1 MEVRDIDALRCKHIG
16 HATECPTGKR
26 DIERKQRNVNAMDS
40 NAIDHIRTAC
50 RRDYYDLV
58 PGPLQLAG
66 KIVNLHLD
74 ATKARDVAIGDQ
86 SDLQS
91 SGFESRGLIGL
102 SHSAS
107 R

>member
-58 PGPLQLAG
+58 PGPLQLAE
-66 KIVNLHLD
+66 I
-74 ATKARDVAIGDQ
+74 RAIFSRPDSNPGV
-86 SDLQS
+86 S
-91 SGFESRGLIGL
+91 SV
-102 SHSAS
+102 
-107 R
+107 